1 MAVETIHQE
10 LSSSQ
15 KEFESLLNEDFKDRK
30 LKEGE
35 VIKAII
41 TEITKN
47 FIVVDCKAKMEGMI
61 PIEEFKND
69 DELEK
74 LKVGSKIEVFLERIE
89 SFKGELI
96 ISREKARRM
105 NSWNRMEKVFETGE
119 EITAYITGRVKG
131 GFIATCDGLPT
142 FMPASQID
150 VKPLKRFDHLMN
162 VPLKVI
168 ATRIDKVRGN
178 VCTSRRAVLEKS
190 RDIDAKEALKNLK
203 EGDIIEDAK
212 VKATTDWGIFLDIN
226 GIDAL
231 LHVSDLSHGR
241 VKKPSD
247 LVTIG
252 QPMKVKITKIDKE
265 TNRVSASVKA
275 LTEDPYDSLEK
286 KYKIGSIYTGT
297 VTKLMDYGA
306 FVRLEDGIEGLIH
319 SSELSWTNKNIQPS
333 KILSPSQEV
342 KVKIVSIDSAA
353 KRISLSYKEANSENP
368 WKEIKDIVGSV
379 IEVTINNITDKA
391 IFADLDNGLTGM
403 LHYRELSYQE
413 ENQDLKKFNK
423 GEKIKVKI
431 MELKDDKLRFSVR
444 ALEKDPFSWFKE
456 NKKKEGS
463 IITTRVHEVLKTGVK
478 VSIDP
483 DKYIIVMIK
492 KNQLAKES
500 ADARPEIF
508 VAGNALD
515 AMITELDLEKR
526 EVNLSVKAAQVYE
539 EKSLV
544 AKFGVNAA
552 KSGAT
557 LAGIFQKAMGKT
569 AKKKNKEKEED

>member
-1 MAVETIHQE
+1 MAVEIIHQE
-10 LSSSQ
+10 LTSSQ
-15 KEFESLLNEDFKDRK
+15 KEFEGLLNEDFKDRK

-35 VIKAII
+35 IIKATV

-47 FIVVDCKAKMEGMI
+47 FIVCDVKAKMEGMI

-69 DELEK
+69 DELSK
-74 LKVGSKIEVFLERIE
+74 LAVGSKIEVYLERIE
-89 SFKGELI
+89 SFKGEI
-96 ISREKARRM
+96 VISREKARRM
-105 NSWNRMEKVFETGE
+105 KAWNRMEKVFETGE

-168 ATRIDKVRGN
+168 ATRIDKIRGN

-190 RDIDAKEALKNLK
+190 KDSDAKEALKNLN
-203 EGDIIEDAK
+203 EGDVIEDAK

-252 QPMKVKITKIDKE
+252 QSMKVKITKIDKV

-275 LTEDPYDSLEK
+275 LTEDPYESLEK
-286 KYKIGSIYTGT
+286 KYKIGSIYTGI

-319 SSELSWTNKNIQPS
+319 SSELSWTNKNVQPA
-333 KILSPSQEV
+333 KILLASQEV
-342 KVKIVSIDSAA
+342 KVKIVTIDSAA
-353 KRISLSYKEANSENP
+353 KRISLSYRETLPNP
-368 WKEIKDIVGSV
+368 WKEVESKVGSI

-391 IFADLDNGLTGM
+391 IFADLDSGLTGM
-403 LHYRELSYQE
+403 LHHRELSFQE
-413 ENQDLKKFNK
+413 EKQDLKKFKK
-423 GEKIKVKI
+423 GQKIKVKI
-431 MELKDDKLRFSVR
+431 TELKDDKLRFSVR
-444 ALEKDPFSWFKE
+444 ALEKDPFDWFKE

-478 VSIDP
+478 VSIDT
-483 DKYIIVMIK
+483 DKHIIVMIK
-492 KNQLAKES
+492 KNHLAKES
-500 ADARPEIF
+500 SDARPEIF
-508 VAGNALD
+508 VPGNALD
-515 AMITELDLEKR
+515 AMITDLDLEKR

-539 EKSLV
+539 EKGLV

-557 LAGIFQKAMGKT
+557 LASIFQKALGKT
-569 AKKKNKEKEED
+569 PKKKKKEKEED

>member
-15 KEFESLLNEDFKDRK
+15 KEFENLLNDDFKDRK

-35 VIKAII
+35 IIKATV

-47 FIVVDCKAKMEGMI
+47 FVVVDCKAKMEGMI

-69 DELEK
+69 DELSK
-74 LKVGSKIEVFLERIE
+74 LEAGSKIEVFLERIE
-89 SFKGELI
+89 SFKGEII

-105 NSWNRMEKVFETGE
+105 KAWNRMEKFFETGE

-150 VKPLKRFDHLMN
+150 VKPLKKFDHLMN

-190 RDIDAKEALKNLK
+190 KDMDAKEALKNLK
-203 EGDIIEDAK
+203 EGDVIEDAK
-212 VKATTDWGIFLDIN
+212 VKATTDWGIFLDIK

-252 QPMKVKITKIDKE
+252 QAMKVKITKIDKE

-275 LTEDPYDSLEK
+275 LTDDPYDSLEK

-319 SSELSWTNKNIQPS
+319 SSELSWTNKNVQPA
-333 KILSPSQEV
+333 KILSASQDV
-342 KVKIVSIDSAA
+342 KIKIVSIDSAA
-353 KRISLSYKEANSENP
+353 KRISLSYRDANSENP
-368 WKEIKDIVGSV
+368 WKQIKDKVGSIV
-379 IEVTINNITDKA
+379 EVTINNITDKA

-413 ENQDLKKFNK
+413 ENQDLKKFKK
-423 GEKIKVKI
+423 GQKIKVKI
-431 MELKDDKLRFSVR
+431 LELKDEKLRFSFR
-444 ALEKDPFSWFKE
+444 ALEKDPFDWFKE

-478 VSIDP
+478 VSVDT
-483 DKYIIVMIK
+483 DKHIIVMIK
-492 KNQLAKES
+492 KNQLAKEA

-508 VAGNALD
+508 VPGNALD
-515 AMITELDLEKR
+515 AMITDLDLEKR
-526 EVNLSVKAAQVYE
+526 EVSLSVKAAQVYE
-539 EKSLV
+539 EKGLV

-557 LAGIFQKAMGKT
+557 LAGIFQKALGKKPL
-569 AKKKNKEKEED
+569 KKKKEED

>member
-10 LSSSQ
+10 LSTSQ

-35 VIKAII
+35 IIKATI

-47 FIVVDCKAKMEGMI
+47 FIVCDVKAKMEGMI

-69 DELEK
+69 DELSK
-74 LKVGSKIEVFLERIE
+74 LTVGSKIDVYLERIE
-89 SFKGELI
+89 SFKGEII

-105 NSWNRMEKVFETGE
+105 KAWNRMEKVFETGE

-150 VKPLKRFDHLMN
+150 VKPIKRFDHLMN

-168 ATRIDKVRGN
+168 ATRIDKIRGN

-190 RDIDAKEALKNLK
+190 KDSDAKEALKNLK
-203 EGDIIEDAK
+203 EGDVIDDAK
-212 VKATTDWGIFLDIN
+212 VKATTDWGIFLDIR
-226 GIDAL
+226 GVDAL

-252 QPMKVKITKIDKE
+252 QTMKVKITKIDKE

-275 LTEDPYDSLEK
+275 LTEDPYASLEK
-286 KYKIGSIYTGT
+286 KYKIGSFYTGT

-319 SSELSWTNKNIQPS
+319 SSELSWTNKNVQPS
-333 KILSPSQEV
+333 KILSVSQD
-342 KVKIVSIDSAA
+342 VKIKIVTIDSGA
-353 KRISLSYKEANSENP
+353 KRISLSFRDTLPNP
-368 WKEIKDIVGSV
+368 WKEVESKVGSAV
-379 IEVTINNITDKA
+379 EVTINNITDKA
-391 IFADLDNGLTGM
+391 IFADLDSGLTGM

-413 ENQDLKKFNK
+413 ENQDLKKFKK
-423 GEKIKVKI
+423 GQKIKVKI
-431 MELKDDKLRFSVR
+431 VELKDDKLRFSVR
-444 ALEKDPFSWFKE
+444 ALEKDPFDWFKE

-478 VSIDP
+478 VSIDA
-483 DKYIIVMIK
+483 DKHIIVMIK
-492 KNQLAKES
+492 KNHLAKES

-508 VAGNALD
+508 VSGNALD

-526 EVNLSVKAAQVYE
+526 EVVLSVKAAQVYE
-539 EKSLV
+539 EKGLV

-557 LAGIFQKAMGKT
+557 LAGIFQKALGKKS
-569 AKKKNKEKEED
+569 KKKKEED

>member
-1 MAVETIHQE
+1 MAVEIINQE

-15 KEFESLLNEDFKDRK
+15 KEFESLLNDDFKDRK
-30 LKEGE
+30 LKENE
-35 VIKAII
+35 IIKATV

-61 PIEEFKND
+61 PVEEFKND
-69 DELEK
+69 DELSA
-74 LKVGSKIEVFLERIE
+74 LKVGSKVEVYLERIE
-89 SFKGELI
+89 SFKGEII

-105 NSWNRMEKVFETGE
+105 NAWNRMEKVFATGE

-131 GFIATCDGLPT
+131 GYIATCDGLPT

-150 VKPLKRFDHLMN
+150 VRPLKKVDHLMN

-168 ATRIDKVRGN
+168 ATRIDKIRGN

-190 RDIDAKEALKNLK
+190 KDIEAKEALKNLK

-212 VKATTDWGIFLDIN
+212 VKATTDWGIFLDIK

-252 QPMKVKITKIDKE
+252 QTMKVKITKIDKI

-275 LTEDPYDSLEK
+275 LTKDPYDSLEK
-286 KYKIGSIYTGT
+286 KYKIGSIYTGI

-319 SSELSWTNKNIQPS
+319 SSELSWTNKNTQPS
-333 KILSPSQEV
+333 KVLSASQEV
-342 KVKIVSIDSAA
+342 QVKIVSIDSDQ
-353 KRISLSYKEANSENP
+353 KRISLSFRETLPNP
-368 WKEIKDIVGSV
+368 WKEIENKVGE
-379 IEVTINNITDKA
+379 IMEVTINNITEKA
-391 IFADLDNGLTGM
+391 IFAALENGLTGM
-403 LHYRELSYQE
+403 LHYRELSYNEQ
-413 ENQDLKKFNK
+413 NQDLKRFKK
-423 GEKIKVKI
+423 GQKIKVI
-431 MELKDDKLRFSVR
+431 IIEMKDDKLRFSLR
-444 ALEKDPFSWFKE
+444 AMEKDPFDWFKE
-456 NKKKEGS
+456 NSKKEGS
-463 IITTRVHEVLKTGVK
+463 IITTRVHEVLKTGIK
-478 VSIDP
+478 VSVDP
-483 DKYIIVMIK
+483 DKHIIVMIK
-492 KNQLAKES
+492 KNQLAKEA

-508 VAGNALD
+508 VPGNKID
-515 AMITELDLEKR
+515 SMITELDLEKR
-526 EVNLSVKAAQVYE
+526 EVTLSVKSAQIYE

-557 LAGIFQKAMGKT
+557 LAGIFQKALGKKP
-569 AKKKNKEKEED
+569 AKKKKEEE

>member
-1 MAVETIHQE
+1 MAIETIHPE

-35 VIKAII
+35 IIKATI

-47 FIVVDCKAKMEGMI
+47 FIVCDVKAKMEGMI
-61 PIEEFKND
+61 PIEEFKSDN
-69 DELEK
+69 ELSE
-74 LKVGSKIEVFLERIE
+74 LKVGSKIEVYLERIE
-89 SFKGELI
+89 SFKGEI
-96 ISREKARRM
+96 VISREKAKRM
-105 NSWNRMEKVFETGE
+105 NAWSRMEKVFETGE

-190 RDIDAKEALKNLK
+190 KDSDAKEALKNLK
-203 EGDIIEDAK
+203 EGAIIEDAK

-252 QPMKVKITKIDKE
+252 QSMKVKITKIDKE

-319 SSELSWTNKNIQPS
+319 SSELSWTNKNVQPS
-333 KILSPSQEV
+333 KILSASQDV
-342 KVKIVSIDSAA
+342 KVKIVTIDSSA
-353 KRISLSYKEANSENP
+353 KRISLSYRETLPNP
-368 WKEIKDIVGSV
+368 WKDIESKIGSV
-379 IEVTINNITDKA
+379 VEVTISNITDKA
-391 IFADLDNGLTGM
+391 IFADLNSGLTGM
-403 LHYRELSYQE
+403 LHHREISYQE
-413 ENQDLKKFNK
+413 ENQDLKKFTK
-423 GEKIKVKI
+423 GQKLKVKVI
-431 MELKDDKLRFSVR
+431 ELKDEKLRFSVR
-444 ALEKDPFSWFKE
+444 ALEKDPFDWFKE

-478 VSIDP
+478 VSVDNN
-483 DKYIIVMIK
+483 KHIIVMIK
-492 KNQLAKES
+492 KNQLAKEA

-508 VAGNALD
+508 VSGNALD
-515 AMITELDLEKR
+515 AMITELDIDKR
-526 EVNLSVKAAQVYE
+526 EVSLSVKAAQVYE
-539 EKSLV
+539 EKGLV

-557 LAGIFQKAMGKT
+557 LAGIFQKALGKT
-569 AKKKNKEKEED
+569 AKKKKKEED

>member
-1 MAVETIHQE
+1 MAIETIHQE

-35 VIKAII
+35 IIKAIV

-47 FIVVDCKAKMEGMI
+47 FIVCDVKAKMEGMI

-69 DELEK
+69 NELSK
-74 LKVGSKIEVFLERIE
+74 LTVGSKIEVYLERIE
-89 SFKGELI
+89 SFKGEI
-96 ISREKARRM
+96 VISREKARRM
-105 NSWNRMEKVFETGE
+105 NAWNRMEKVFETGE

-168 ATRIDKVRGN
+168 ATRIDKIRGN

-190 RDIDAKEALKNLK
+190 KDSDAKEALKNLK
-203 EGDIIEDAK
+203 EGAIIEDAK

-252 QPMKVKITKIDKE
+252 QLMKVKITKIDKD

-297 VTKLMDYGA
+297 ITKLMDYGA

-319 SSELSWTNKNIQPS
+319 SSELSWTNKNVQPA
-333 KILSPSQEV
+333 KILSATQEV
-342 KVKIVSIDSAA
+342 KVKIVTIDSNA
-353 KRISLSYKEANSENP
+353 KRISLSYKETLPNP
-368 WKEIKDIVGSV
+368 WKEVESKVGSV

-413 ENQDLKKFNK
+413 ENQDLKKFKK
-423 GEKIKVKI
+423 GQKIKVKI
-431 MELKDDKLRFSVR
+431 VELKDDKLRFSVR

-478 VSIDP
+478 VSVDA
-483 DKYIIVMIK
+483 DKHIIVMIK

-500 ADARPEIF
+500 TDARPEIF
-508 VAGNALD
+508 VPGNALD

-526 EVNLSVKAAQVYE
+526 EVALSVKAAQVYE
-539 EKSLV
+539 EKGLV

-557 LAGIFQKAMGKT
+557 LAGIFQKALGKT
-569 AKKKNKEKEED
+569 PKKKKEED

>member
-15 KEFESLLNEDFKDRK
+15 KEFESLLNDDFKDRK

-35 VIKAII
+35 IIKATV

-69 DELEK
+69 DELSK
-74 LKVGSKIEVFLERIE
+74 LNVGSKIEVFLERIE
-89 SFKGELI
+89 SFKGEII

-105 NSWNRMEKVFETGE
+105 KAWNKMEKVFETGE

-150 VKPLKRFDHLMN
+150 IKPLKRFDHLMN

-190 RDIDAKEALKNLK
+190 KDIDTKEALKNLK

-212 VKATTDWGIFLDIN
+212 VKATTDWGIFIDIK

-252 QPMKVKITKIDKE
+252 QTIKVKITKIDKV

-275 LTEDPYDSLEK
+275 LTEDPYDNLEK

-319 SSELSWTNKNIQPS
+319 SSELSWTNKNIQTS
-333 KILSPSQEV
+333 KILSASQEV
-342 KVKIVSIDSAA
+342 KIKIVSIDSAA
-353 KRISLSYKEANSENP
+353 KRISLSYREANSENP
-368 WKEIKDIVGSV
+368 WKEIKDIVGSAV
-379 IEVTINNITDKA
+379 EVTINNVTDKA
-391 IFADLDNGLTGM
+391 VFADLDNGLTGM

-413 ENQDLKKFNK
+413 ENKDLKKFKK
-423 GEKIKVKI
+423 GQKIKVKI
-431 MELKDDKLRFSVR
+431 LELKDEKLRFSFR
-444 ALEKDPFSWFKE
+444 ALEKDPFDWFKE

-478 VSIDP
+478 VSVDAN
-483 DKYIIVMIK
+483 KHIIVMIK
-492 KNQLAKES
+492 KNQLAKE
-500 ADARPEIF
+500 ATDARPEIF
-508 VAGNALD
+508 IPGNALD

-526 EVNLSVKAAQVYE
+526 EVALSVKAAQVYE
-539 EKSLV
+539 EKGLV

-557 LAGIFQKAMGKT
+557 LAGIFQKALGKT
-569 AKKKNKEKEED
+569 PQKKKKIED

>member
-1 MAVETIHQE
+1 MAVETIHRE

-15 KEFESLLNEDFKDRK
+15 KEFESLLNDDFKDRK

-35 VIKAII
+35 IIKATV

-69 DELEK
+69 DELSK
-74 LKVGSKIEVFLERIE
+74 LKVGASIEVFLERIE
-89 SFKGELI
+89 SFKGEI
-96 ISREKARRM
+96 VISREKARRM
-105 NSWNRMEKVFETGE
+105 NAWSRMEKVFETGE
-119 EITAYITGRVKG
+119 EITAYITGKVKG

-150 VKPLKRFDHLMN
+150 IKPLKRFDHLMN

-190 RDIDAKEALKNLK
+190 KDSDAKEALKNLK
-203 EGDIIEDAK
+203 EGEIIEDAK
-212 VKATTDWGIFLDIN
+212 VKATTDWGIFLDIK

-252 QPMKVKITKIDKE
+252 QSMKVKITKIDKE

-275 LTEDPYDSLEK
+275 LTNDPYDSLEK
-286 KYKIGSIYTGT
+286 KYKIGSVYTGT

-319 SSELSWTNKNIQPS
+319 SSELSWTNKNVQPAKVLS
-333 KILSPSQEV
+333 ASQSVKI
-342 KVKIVSIDSAA
+342 KIVSIDTAA
-353 KRISLSYKEANSENP
+353 KRISLSFREANSENP
-368 WKEIKDIVGSV
+368 WKEIKDKVGKLV
-379 IEVTINNITDKA
+379 EVTINNITDKA
-391 IFADLDNGLTGM
+391 IFADLDSGLTGM

-413 ENQDLKKFNK
+413 ENQDLKRFKK
-423 GEKIKVKI
+423 GQKIKVKI
-431 MELKDDKLRFSVR
+431 IELKDDKLRFSVR
-444 ALEKDPFSWFKE
+444 ALEKDPFDWFKE
-456 NKKKEGS
+456 NRKKEGS
-463 IITTRVHEVLKTGVK
+463 VITTRVHEVLKTGVK
-478 VSIDP
+478 VSVDP
-483 DKYIIVMIK
+483 DKHIIVMIK
-492 KNQLAKES
+492 KNQLAKEA

-508 VAGNALD
+508 VPGNALD
-515 AMITELDLEKR
+515 AMITDLNLEKR
-526 EVNLSVKAAQVYE
+526 EVSLSVKAAQVYE

-557 LAGIFQKAMGKT
+557 LAGIFQKALGKSP
-569 AKKKNKEKEED
+569 KKKKDKEED

>member
-1 MAVETIHQE
+1 MAGETIHRE
-10 LSSSQ
+10 LTSSQ
-15 KEFESLLNEDFKDRK
+15 KEFESLLNDDFKDRK

-35 VIKAII
+35 IIKATV
-41 TEITKN
+41 TEISKN
-47 FIVVDCKAKMEGMI
+47 FIIVDCKAKMEGMI

-69 DELEK
+69 DELSK
-74 LKVGSKIEVFLERIE
+74 LEIGSKIEVFLERIE
-89 SFKGELI
+89 SFKGEI
-96 ISREKARRM
+96 VISREKARRM
-105 NSWNRMEKVFETGE
+105 NAWNRMEKVFATGE

-190 RDIDAKEALKNLK
+190 KDIDAKEALKNLK

-212 VKATTDWGIFLDIN
+212 VKATTDWGIFLDIK

-252 QPMKVKITKIDKE
+252 QQMKVKITKIDKE

-286 KYKIGSIYTGT
+286 KYKIGSVYSGT

-319 SSELSWTNKNIQPS
+319 SSELSWTNKNVQPAKVLS
-333 KILSPSQEV
+333 TSQDVKI
-342 KVKIVSIDSAA
+342 KIVSIDSAA
-353 KRISLSYKEANSENP
+353 KRISLSYREANSENP
-368 WKEIKDIVGSV
+368 WKEIKDKVGSV
-379 IEVTINNITDKA
+379 VEVTINNITDKA
-391 IFADLDNGLTGM
+391 IFADLNNGLTGM
-403 LHYRELSYQE
+403 LHYRELSYQD
-413 ENQDLKKFNK
+413 ENQDLKKFKK
-423 GEKIKVKI
+423 GQKINVKI
-431 MELKDDKLRFSVR
+431 IELKDDKLRFSVK
-444 ALEKDPFSWFKE
+444 AMQKDPFDWFKE

-478 VSIDP
+478 VSVDP
-483 DKYIIVMIK
+483 EKHIIVMVK

-508 VAGNALD
+508 VPGNALD
-515 AMITELDLEKR
+515 TMITELDLEKR
-526 EVNLSVKAAQVYE
+526 EVFLSVKAAQVYE

-557 LAGIFQKAMGKT
+557 LAGIFQKALGKKT
-569 AKKKNKEKEED
+569 KKKKKEED

>member
-15 KEFESLLNEDFKDRK
+15 KEFESLLNDDFIDRK

-35 VIKAII
+35 IIKATV

-69 DELEK
+69 DELSK
-74 LKVGSKIEVFLERIE
+74 LTIGSKIEVFLERIE
-89 SFKGELI
+89 SFKGEI
-96 ISREKARRM
+96 VISREKAKRM
-105 NSWNRMEKVFETGE
+105 NAWNRMEKVFETGE

-190 RDIDAKEALKNLK
+190 KDLDAKEALKNLN

-252 QPMKVKITKIDKE
+252 QSMKVKITKIDKE

-319 SSELSWTNKNIQPS
+319 SSELSWTNKNVQPA
-333 KILSPSQEV
+333 KILSASQEV
-342 KVKIVSIDSAA
+342 KIKIVSIDSGA
-353 KRISLSYKEANSENP
+353 KRISLSYRETLSNP
-368 WKEIKDIVGSV
+368 WKEVKDKVGSI

-403 LHYRELSYQE
+403 LHYRELSYQA
-413 ENQDLKKFNK
+413 ENQDLKKFKK
-423 GEKIKVKI
+423 GQKIKVKI
-431 MELKDDKLRFSVR
+431 IELKDDKLRFSVR
-444 ALEKDPFSWFKE
+444 ALEKDPFDWFKE

-463 IITTRVHEVLKTGVK
+463 VITTRVHEVLKTGVK
-478 VSIDP
+478 VSVDL
-483 DKYIIVMIK
+483 DKHIIIMIK
-492 KNQLAKES
+492 KNQLAKEA

-508 VAGNALD
+508 VPGNALD

-526 EVNLSVKAAQVYE
+526 EVSLSVKAAQVYE

-544 AKFGVNAA
+544 AKFGANAA

-557 LAGIFQKAMGKT
+557 LAGIFQKALGKKT
-569 AKKKNKEKEED
+569 TKNKKDKEED